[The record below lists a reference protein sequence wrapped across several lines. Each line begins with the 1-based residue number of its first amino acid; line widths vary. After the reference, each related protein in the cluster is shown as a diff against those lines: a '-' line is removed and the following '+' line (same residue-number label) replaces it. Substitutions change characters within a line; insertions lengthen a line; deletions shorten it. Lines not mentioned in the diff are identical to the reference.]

1 MKRIIIISV
10 VICSLTILGCSG
22 NIELPQEQTEEKPTP
37 TLEIVTEDDFMQEEI
52 LLTVND
58 TTLNVS
64 WENNESVEALKEMLG
79 EETVTINAER
89 YGGFEQV
96 GRLPQSIIRN
106 DIQMTAN
113 AGDIVLYSGNSLVL
127 FFGANTWTYTKLGHI
142 NDLSSDELETLLSGE
157 NATIT
162 LSMSN

>member
-22 NIELPQEQTEEKPTP
+22 NTELPQEQTEEKPTP
-37 TLEIVTEDDFMQEEI
+37 TLEIVAEDDSMQEEI
-52 LLTVND
+52 LLIVND

-64 WENNESVEALKEMLG
+64 WENNESVEALKEMLR
-79 EETVTINAER
+79 EETVTINTER

-127 FFGANTWTYTKLGHI
+127 FFGVNTWTYTKLGHI